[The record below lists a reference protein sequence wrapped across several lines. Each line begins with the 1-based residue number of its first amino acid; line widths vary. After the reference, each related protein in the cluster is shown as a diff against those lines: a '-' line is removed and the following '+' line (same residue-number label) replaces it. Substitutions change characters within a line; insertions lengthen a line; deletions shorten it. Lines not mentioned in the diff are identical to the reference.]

1 MADVGPSASS
11 YPCNGSCGRR
21 GTALRVAFEAKLQ
34 GTVDDL
40 GDPRAL
46 TGRRVEFWRGQLVRA
61 SLLYADIVFAIAVW
75 WLATAVRNLLLGAA
89 SSEPTLVVIVA
100 GMMGWLALRYAIGLY
115 PGYALSPVEELR
127 RQVYAVLVAASVS
140 IMFAFFLQIGGLVS
154 RLVLLMGFTGI
165 LVLGPLVRYGAK
177 WVLSKSELWGKPV
190 VILGSGERGRRLAR
204 AMKGEWGLG
213 LRPAA
218 LFDGYEKSTVDREL
232 SEAVELARE
241 HGVDT
246 IMLVIPPE
254 EREHL
259 GRISNLASYSFRR
272 VIVIPDL
279 EGVIN
284 SAVAVRD
291 ISGNFG
297 VEIKHN
303 LLDPSIRRMKRVLDL
318 GLACA
323 VGLVALP
330 LLALLT
336 LLVWSDSGR
345 PVFYRDRRMGK
356 DGKAFAC
363 LKFRTM
369 VPDAETVLQECLRE
383 DDALRDE
390 YRRYHKLRHDPRV
403 TRVGR
408 FLRKT
413 SLDELPQLWN
423 VLRGQMSLVGPR
435 PYLPRESTDIGLAQ
449 GEILRVP
456 PGVTGL
462 WQVRGRN
469 STSFDDRVELDTYY
483 VRNWSLWIDLIILA
497 RTAGNLF
504 SDRNA
509 W

>member
-1 MADVGPSASS
+1 M
-11 YPCNGSCGRR
+11 
-21 GTALRVAFEAKLQ
+21 
-34 GTVDDL
+34 
-40 GDPRAL
+40 
-46 TGRRVEFWRGQLVRA
+46 RA
-61 SLLYADIVFAIAVW
+61 SLLYADIVLALTVW
-75 WLATAVRNLLLGAA
+75 WLAVLGRDVLLG
-89 SSEPTLVVIVA
+89 SPPSEATMAVVVP
-100 GMMGWLALRYAIGLY
+100 GMLGWLALRYVVGLY

-127 RQVYAVLVAASVS
+127 RQVYSVLAAGSVS
-140 IMFAFFLQIGGLVS
+140 IVFAFFLQIGGVVS
-154 RLVLLMGFTGI
+154 RLVLLLGFAGI
-165 LVLGPLVRYGAK
+165 LVSGPLVRHGVK
-177 WVLSKSELWGKPV
+177 WMLLRSGLWGKPV
-190 VILGSGERGRRLAR
+190 VIIGSGEGGGGLVRTLSEGWA
-204 AMKGEWGLG
+204 LG

-218 LFDGYEKSTVDREL
+218 LFEVSEEDSGDREL
-232 SEAVELARE
+232 SEAVDLARK

-246 IMLVIPPE
+246 IMLAMLRE
-254 EREHL
+254 DRERL
-259 GRISNLASYSFRR
+259 WRISNLASYSFRR

-284 SAVAVRD
+284 SAVAVREF
-291 ISGNFG
+291 SGNFG

-318 GLACA
+318 GLACV
-323 VGLVALP
+323 VGVFALP
-330 LLALLT
+330 VLAVLT
-336 LLVWSDSGR
+336 LLVLLDSGV
-345 PVFYRDRRMGK
+345 PIFYNDRRMGK

-363 LKFRTM
+363 MKFRTM
-369 VPDAETVLQECLRE
+369 VPDAEAVLQECLRE
-383 DDALRDE
+383 DPALREE
-390 YRRYHKLRHDPRV
+390 YVRYHKLRNDPRV
-403 TRVGR
+403 TKIGR

-423 VLRGQMSLVGPR
+423 VLRGEMSLVGPR

-469 STSFDDRVELDTYY
+469 STTFDDRVELDTYY

>member
-1 MADVGPSASS
+1 M
-11 YPCNGSCGRR
+11 
-21 GTALRVAFEAKLQ
+21 
-34 GTVDDL
+34 
-40 GDPRAL
+40 
-46 TGRRVEFWRGQLVRA
+46 VRA
-61 SLLYADIVFAIAVW
+61 SLLYSDIVLAIVVW
-75 WLATAVRNLLLGAA
+75 WVAALVRSLLLG
-89 SSEPTLVVIVA
+89 SLPSEATMAVVVP
-100 GMMGWLALRYAIGLY
+100 GMLGWLALRYAVGLY

-127 RQVYAVLVAASVS
+127 RQVYSILAAASVS
-140 IMFAFFLQIGGLVS
+140 IMFAFFLQIGGVVS
-154 RLVLLMGFTGI
+154 RPVLFLGFAGI
-165 LVLGPLVRYGAK
+165 LILGPLVRHAMKVLLAKYG
-177 WVLSKSELWGKPV
+177 LWGKPV
-190 VILGSGERGRRLAR
+190 VIISSGNGGRELVRVMTDA
-204 AMKGEWGLG
+204 WGLG

-218 LFDGYEKSTVDREL
+218 LFEGSEDSVL
-232 SEAVELARE
+232 SEAVELARK

-246 IMLVIPPE
+246 IVLVVPQDDQ
-254 EREHL
+254 ERL

-279 EGVIN
+279 EGIVN

-318 GLACA
+318 GLACI
-323 VGLVALP
+323 VGVVALP
-330 LLALLT
+330 VLAVLT
-336 LLVWSDSGR
+336 LLVLIDSGR
-345 PVFYRDRRMGK
+345 PIFYNDRRMGK

-363 LKFRTM
+363 MKFRTM
-369 VPDAETVLQECLRE
+369 VRDAEAVLQECLRE
-383 DDALRDE
+383 DHALREE
-390 YRRYHKLRHDPRV
+390 YVRYHKLRDDPRI
-403 TRVGR
+403 TRIGR

-423 VLRGQMSLVGPR
+423 VLRGEMSLVGPR